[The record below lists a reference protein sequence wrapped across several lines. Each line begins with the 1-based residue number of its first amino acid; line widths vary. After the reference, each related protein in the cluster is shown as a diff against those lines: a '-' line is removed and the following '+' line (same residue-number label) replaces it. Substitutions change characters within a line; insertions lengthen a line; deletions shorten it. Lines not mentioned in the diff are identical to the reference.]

1 MNVLIKN
8 NNTQKN
14 NFDQYKSLV
23 VTKNE
28 KSFDKIINQVSLNVN
43 EKDGYINLSVT
54 SDNPIVSALLTKEI
68 KEILQ
73 NKIIEFKIQH
83 ATEYLN
89 FTEKQFLEKQ
99 KNIIAYKMKLES

>member
-1 MNVLIKN
+1 MFLLKTTIL
-8 NNTQKN
+8 KN

-28 KSFDKIINQVSLNVN
+28 KNLFDKIINQVSLNVN

-83 ATEYLN
+83 ATRIFKFYRKAIFRKTKRIL
-89 FTEKQFLEKQ
+89 
-99 KNIIAYKMKLES
+99 